1 MNIKTLSLTIV
12 AGSLLATTAMADYTG
27 LSYDIIEQT
36 GDGGQAGT
44 WTARVYAD
52 FDNAVDRVDAI
63 FGNADNMLS
72 IDSTNGFYQ
81 NTAFGGPTS
90 TSINSAFFPL
100 AASLEWDS
108 YVTIGALYADGTP
121 FDNNALLDIGIDFSG
136 FEAGGA
142 IASDNGTWFVTPDD
156 AQGAA
161 GASMRVLLGQFTMH
175 GADAGSAVFGELNI
189 QGKDSNGDTFQV
201 TGQDFYFEVPAP
213 GAIALLG
220 LAGVA
225 SRRRRK

>member
-1 MNIKTLSLTIV
+1 MNIKTLSLTIA

-201 TGQDFYFEVPAP
+201 TGQDFYFAVPAP
-213 GAIALLG
+213 GALALLG